1 MFIPDA
7 DQVPSGPG
15 AACACDGAAGGG
27 GSFPGRCPGAG
38 GGAGDCAGGTGAGV
52 CVFRFL
58 YNF

>member
-7 DQVPSGPG
+7 DQAPSGPG
-15 AACACDGAAGGG
+15 PGGACDGAAGGG
-27 GSFPGRCPGAG
+27 GSDTGRCPDAG
-38 GGAGDCAGGTGAGV
+38 GGAGDCAGTGAGV